1 MYFRSFEKIWKDHFE
16 KFIDKILDTAARQF
30 QLRRKID
37 SRIEPAIFEESHDPS
52 GFLEEI
58 MRTAS
63 VIYFSNE

>member
-1 MYFRSFEKIWKDHFE
+1 MYFCTFEKTWKDHFE
-16 KFIDKILDTAARQF
+16 KFIDKILDMAARLF
-30 QLRRKID
+30 QLRLKID

-63 VIYFSNE
+63 VIYFSNK